1 MAPGRTGF
9 PPPVGLGV
17 PGAPVLGEELCS
29 LSRGPG
35 DSGWLGS
42 EEAPA
47 SAATTQF
54 SANTTSLGNAVFPS
68 LWMSPAGGGTAVAV
82 GTVLAP
88 PPCRQDRPRVNCLQS
103 RSAGA
108 LIHPELLSQRE
119 GEQKG
124 GRKTG
129 GRGGGGG
136 GGGDIFSMIFVK
148 NKNGVA
154 MVQVGGGNGNPMQ
167 YSCLENPMDRGAG
180 GLQPMG
186 SQRVRHD

>member
-9 PPPVGLGV
+9 LPPVGLGV

-29 LSRGPG
+29 LSQGR
-35 DSGWLGS
+35 LGS

-88 PPCRQDRPRVNCLQS
+88 LPCRQDRPLCLQS

-154 MVQVGGGNGNPMQ
+154 MVQVGGGNGNPLQ